1 MTASSDEDWELEEE
15 DRPETLPGEFRT
27 RRSSLGSRPSSAEAV
42 EGFRPLASLAF
53 WCCLGLSIAIL
64 AAVFLAPR
72 LRTYRDLKRQYDG
85 LERELIAAEGR
96 VDYLQKVV
104 DALQHDSQ
112 FAAELARADFGAI
125 SPAMGKEERIAV
137 PPALNLKSEPM
148 SGGATTAEA
157 GRPFSQSV
165 LDTPLLDTFS
175 DDRSV
180 RSSLL
185 GAASVL
191 VLVAFTLLCDK
202 RSRAEDETEEVVEER
217 SAFRQWLDRRYT
229 VRRS

>member
-1 MTASSDEDWELEEE
+1 MTASRDEDWELEEE
-15 DRPETLPGEFRT
+15 DRPETLPGEFGI
-27 RRSSLGSRPSSAEAV
+27 RRSSLGSRPSTPEAV

-53 WCCLGLSIAIL
+53 WCCLGLSVAIL

-112 FAAELARADFGAI
+112 FAAELARADFGP
-125 SPAMGKEERIAV
+125 SGPVVGKEERIAV

-148 SGGATTAEA
+148 STGATTAEA

-165 LDTPLLDTFS
+165 LDTPLLETFS

-180 RSSLL
+180 RTSLL
-185 GAASVL
+185 GAASFL
-191 VLVAFTLLCDK
+191 VLVAFTVLCDK
-202 RSRAEDETEEVVEER
+202 RSRFDEMEDAAEGR
-217 SAFRQWLDRRYT
+217 SLFRQWLNRRYT

>member
-1 MTASSDEDWELEEE
+1 MTASRDEDREPDEEG
-15 DRPETLPGEFRT
+15 RAETVSGEFGI
-27 RRSSLGSRPSSAEAV
+27 RRSSVGSHPSSPEAM

-53 WCCLGLSIAIL
+53 WCCLGLSVAIL

-112 FAAELARADFGAI
+112 FAAELARADFGP
-125 SPAMGKEERIAV
+125 SVPAVGPEERIAV
-137 PPALNLKSEPM
+137 PAALNLKSEPM
-148 SGGATTAEA
+148 SSGATTAET

-180 RSSLL
+180 RTSLL
-185 GAASVL
+185 GAASFL
-191 VLVAFTLLCDK
+191 VLVAFILLCDK
-202 RSRAEDETEEVVEER
+202 RPRGDETEQAVEAR
-217 SAFRQWLDRRYT
+217 SAFRQWLSRRYT

>member
-1 MTASSDEDWELEEE
+1 MTVPSDEDWELEEE
-15 DRPETLPGEFRT
+15 DRPATLPGEFGV
-27 RRSSLGSRPSSAEAV
+27 RRSSLGSRASSPEAV

-64 AAVFLAPR
+64 ATVFLAPR
-72 LRTYRDLKRQYDG
+72 FRTYRDLKRQYDG

-112 FAAELARADFGAI
+112 FAAELARSDFGP
-125 SPAMGKEERIAV
+125 SGPVVGKEERIAV

-148 SGGATTAEA
+148 SAVAMSAEA
-157 GRPFSQSV
+157 DRPFSQSV
-165 LDTPLLDTFS
+165 LDTPLLDTFA
-175 DDRSV
+175 DDRAV

-185 GAASVL
+185 GAASFL

-202 RSRAEDETEEVVEER
+202 RPRGDDETQEAVNER
-217 SAFRQWLDRRYT
+217 SAFRRWLNRRYT
-229 VRRS
+229 V

>member
-1 MTASSDEDWELEEE
+1 MSASRDEDWELEEQ
-15 DRPETLPGEFRT
+15 DLPETLPGEFGIRHSVL
-27 RRSSLGSRPSSAEAV
+27 RSRPSHPEAV

-64 AAVFLAPR
+64 ATVFLAPR

-112 FAAELARADFGAI
+112 FAAELARADFGPSGPVA
-125 SPAMGKEERIAV
+125 GKEERIAV

-148 SGGATTAEA
+148 STGATTAEA

-165 LDTPLLDTFS
+165 LDTPLLATFS
-175 DDRSV
+175 DDRLV
-180 RSSLL
+180 RASLL
-185 GAASVL
+185 GAASFL

-202 RSRAEDETEEVVEER
+202 RSRFDETADTFEGR
-217 SAFRQWLDRRYT
+217 SAFRRWLNRRYT